1 MLVPLRGGKGAV
13 VFRVVYVLYSTFS
26 SWGGAK
32 WWVGDGGG
40 GCACFGL
47 RGAG

>member
-1 MLVPLRGGKGAV
+1 MLVPLRGGRGRWCSV
-13 VFRVVYVLYSTFS
+13 LNVLYSTFGS
-26 SWGGAK
+26 LGGVK

-40 GCACFGL
+40 GCACPGP